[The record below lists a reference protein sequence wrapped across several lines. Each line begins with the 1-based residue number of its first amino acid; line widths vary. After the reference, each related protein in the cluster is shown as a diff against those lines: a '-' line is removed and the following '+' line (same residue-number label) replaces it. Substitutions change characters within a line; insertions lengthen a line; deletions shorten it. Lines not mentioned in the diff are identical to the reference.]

1 MYIGNIPADKFQT
14 LQKQS
19 FTTSATDTYTL
30 SYSVTNPQ
38 DLALFINNVRQN
50 PNDAYT
56 VSGTT
61 LTLSSAIT
69 GSDTMYAV
77 FLGRAVETIAP
88 ATGSV
93 TNAMLAGSI
102 ANSKLANSS
111 ITLNGSAVSLGGS
124 ATVANT
130 PAFFVI
136 KTPNQSVSAY
146 TSTKVTFN
154 SEKFDSNNKFDTSTS
169 RFTPATAGQY
179 FLIAQIN
186 IQAMHNQATTELDI
200 KKNGSYV
207 ASRFKHIAL
216 NSSDDKE
223 PSLFTSCIVE
233 SDTDDYFEVI
243 THTDMGGGTT
253 ITGDAAGFTFFG
265 GYKVIGA

>member
-1 MYIGNIPADKFQT
+1 MST
-14 LQKQS
+14 LEVNKITPVS
-19 FTTSATDTYTL
+19 GGT
-30 SYSVTNPQ
+30 SVTLG
-38 DLALFINNVRQN
+38 D
-50 PNDAYT
+50 
-56 VSGTT
+56 SGDT
-61 LTLSSAIT
+61 LTLTAGANLTLGGASSTIT
-69 GSDTMYAV
+69 IPSG
-77 FLGRAVETIAP
+77 
-88 ATGSV
+88 AT
-93 TNAMLAGSI
+93 I
-102 ANSKLANSS
+102 ANSG
-111 ITLNGSAVSLGGS
+111 T
-124 ATVANT
+124 ATGFGETMV

-253 ITGDAAGFTFFG
+253 ITGDASGFTFFG
-265 GYKVIGA
+265 GYRITGA

>member
-1 MYIGNIPADKFQT
+1 MST
-14 LQKQS
+14 LGESKI
-19 FTTSATDTYTL
+19 T
-30 SYSVTNPQ
+30 P
-38 DLALFINNVRQN
+38 
-50 PNDAYT
+50 
-56 VSGTT
+56 VSGGTSIT
-61 LTLSSAIT
+61 LGDS
-69 GSDTMYAV
+69 GDT
-77 FLGRAVETIAP
+77 FTIP
-88 ATGSV
+88 SGV
-93 TNAMLAGSI
+93 T
-102 ANSKLANSS
+102 LANSG
-111 ITLNGSAVSLGGS
+111 T
-124 ATVANT
+124 ATGFGETMV

-169 RFTPATAGQY
+169 KFTPATAGQY

-186 IQAMHNQATTELDI
+186 IQAIHDQATTELDI

-216 NSSDDKE
+216 NSSSDRE

-243 THTDMGGGTT
+243 MHTDMSSGTT

-265 GYKVIGA
+265 GYRITGA